1 MYFTINKIIPL
12 SFFILLLLEFAMPK
26 KRRSGIFFG
35 GPENFSGSQLPSYE
49 ACGQAWKASQLE
61 LQASRPGV
69 KIVNR
74 EVAKHVCK
82 MTELEIECI
91 TASIYQSI
99 KQSIKQS
106 INHSINQ
113 SVNQEKSSFGSMEN
127 WPTCGSIGL
136 V

>member
-1 MYFTINKIIPL
+1 
-12 SFFILLLLEFAMPK
+12 MPK
-26 KRRSGIFFG
+26 KRRSGNFFG

-99 KQSIKQS
+99 NQTINQAVNQSIIQS
-106 INHSINQ
+106 IDQ
-113 SVNQEKSSFGSMEN
+113 
-127 WPTCGSIGL
+127 
-136 V
+136 